1 MTDVRTQEHYAK
13 YEIEPIEYL
22 NSLLTDDELRGYYWA
37 TALVYLS
44 RFKDKGGREDLA
56 KAKVYL
62 ELLDDLMMW
71 QESGMKRP
79 SGNPIYRI
87 YPGLRIKEED
97 VQNPTGFY
105 INLDDSVGGRF
116 EYNQATGEWV
126 LKEMG
131 ANGPRE

>member
-1 MTDVRTQEHYAK
+1 M
-13 YEIEPIEYL
+13 
-22 NSLLTDDELRGYYWA
+22 
-37 TALVYLS
+37 
-44 RFKDKGGREDLA
+44 
-56 KAKVYL
+56 
-62 ELLDDLMMW
+62 
-71 QESGMKRP
+71 
-79 SGNPIYRI
+79 
-87 YPGLRIKEED
+87 RIKEED